1 MKRFFHLGLVGLA
14 ATATL
19 MPFRS
24 PLHAANAQ
32 DVSMLEELELTD
44 EQQEQVQDIFQD
56 LRGDIDDILTDEQ
69 QAQFREAYQEAQDFR
84 TAAAAIDNLTNDQ
97 KAQIRA
103 AMQASRGEISEVL
116 TEDQRAELRA
126 ALRERRLNRR

>member
-1 MKRFFHLGLVGLA
+1 MKRFFHLGLAGLA
-14 ATATL
+14 ATATVIAA
-19 MPFRS
+19 PFTIAS
-24 PLHAANAQ
+24 ASAQ

-56 LRGDIDDILTDEQ
+56 LRGDIDDILTDAQ
-69 QAQFREAYQEAQDFR
+69 QAQFRAAYQEAQDFR

-103 AMQASRGEISEVL
+103 AMQASRGEISDVL

-126 ALRERRLNRR
+126 ALRERRLNHR

>member
-1 MKRFFHLGLVGLA
+1 MKRFFPLGLVGLA
-14 ATATL
+14 ATATVIAA
-19 MPFRS
+19 PFTIAS
-24 PLHAANAQ
+24 ASAQ
-32 DVSMLEELELTD
+32 DFPMLEELELTD

-116 TEDQRAELRA
+116 TEEQRAELRA
-126 ALRERRLNRR
+126 LLQDRRQNRR